1 MQPYCQLKETNVLFN
16 VVFIIWLV
24 SLSVIIALLY
34 RDMIRLRYTK
44 EAKEIVNRPKMGFVV
59 PGSGFFTI
67 KEKRSA
73 IVNDDVK
80 SWHNEVNSMKST
92 DD

>member
-1 MQPYCQLKETNVLFN
+1 MSFN
-16 VVFIIWLV
+16 IVFLLWLIA
-24 SLSVIIALLY
+24 LSVIIALIY
-34 RDMIRLRYTK
+34 RDVIRLRYTK
-44 EAKEIVNRPKMGFVV
+44 DAKEIVNKPKKGFVV

-67 KEKRSA
+67 KEKRPA
-73 IVNDDVK
+73 LVNDDVK